1 MPQDKQ
7 PLKKPIHHKQ
17 PMAISRGKLSMDVTP
32 KTQNLLYLGFKGCVH
47 YIFASWKNVF
57 YFTSKALSTL
67 KKIKF
72 LNFRYIF
79 KFHDIIKGFSIKQE
93 THFVE

>member
-7 PLKKPIHHKQ
+7 PLKKPTDYKW
-17 PMAISRGKLSMDVTP
+17 PMAVSRGKLSMDVTP
-32 KTQNLLYLGFKGCVH
+32 KTQNLLYLGFKGCVR

-57 YFTSKALSTL
+57 YFTSKALSVL

-72 LNFRYIF
+72 
-79 KFHDIIKGFSIKQE
+79 
-93 THFVE
+93 